1 MRYYAVK
8 KFDLALA
15 LVGVILFNYS
25 FDAGKSSNGEL
36 GLFY

>member
-15 LVGVILFNYS
+15 SGGSVLLNCG
-25 FDAGKSSNGEL
+25 FDAGKSSNGDS

>member
-15 LVGVILFNYS
+15 LVALILFNS
-25 FDAGKSSNGEL
+25 RFDAGKSSNGEL